1 MVSYGDAGNRTGTQ
15 IREIF
20 DGIADKD
27 KHQAFQNL
35 LDAVNFSRVKNTSDQ
50 KNEKIVGGQEAQN
63 QQKETPKITLAT
75 SLEYKNL
82 KLIQEFLKNSPVDL
96 AYLLKYGREEAFKK
110 MNEARNSEAQQ
121 VIYEGQQ
128 IQEHAEK
135 SVTELRQEIQKAID
149 EAEKQ
154 QPQNKKAIKHLKKLM
169 EIPDWKLGEGLRD
182 ALTSQVASLRQ
193 KGFGVGGEIPFDRL
207 LKGLSFHLSSSLGR
221 NGDWT
226 TAIGLAWNK
235 NIKFDEKGK
244 WEAYL

>member
-1 MVSYGDAGNRTGTQ
+1 MVSYGDAGNRTVTQ
-15 IREIF
+15 VREIF

-35 LDAVNFSRVKNTSDQ
+35 FDAVNFSRVGKVTA
-50 KNEKIVGGQEAQN
+50 EGQE
-63 QQKETPKITLAT
+63 TPEITLAT

-110 MNEARNSEAQQ
+110 MHEARNSEAQQ
-121 VIYEGQQ
+121 VIYERQQ

-149 EAEKQ
+149 EAEKE

-235 NIKFDEKGK
+235 NIKLDEKGK

>member
-1 MVSYGDAGNRTGTQ
+1 M
-15 IREIF
+15 
-20 DGIADKD
+20 
-27 KHQAFQNL
+27 
-35 LDAVNFSRVKNTSDQ
+35 
-50 KNEKIVGGQEAQN
+50 
-63 QQKETPKITLAT
+63 
-75 SLEYKNL
+75 
-82 KLIQEFLKNSPVDL
+82 KNSPVDL

-121 VIYEGQQ
+121 VIYERQQ

-235 NIKFDEKGK
+235 NIKLDEKGK